1 MERWCQQIN
10 VHYFCFETALFGKIF
25 GHMCKE
31 KICVPPPPS
40 GGWLRRKNCM
50 PFPEIFFFPPL
61 VLYSMYST
69 DFLLFFG
76 SWVEAKGPPTHLF
89 VCASDIFG
97 EFTTLGCGLNG
108 FCYCMIYS
116 MDLSTCVL
124 GKPHLPATKC

>member
-50 PFPEIFFFPPL
+50 PFPGIFFPPPPPL
-61 VLYSMYST
+61 NSAPSGAGTDDSQWVRSCVELPEYARGWVPVFSIAFNHAVHYDAGVYVL
-69 DFLLFFG
+69 L
-76 SWVEAKGPPTHLF
+76 
-89 VCASDIFG
+89 
-97 EFTTLGCGLNG
+97 
-108 FCYCMIYS
+108 
-116 MDLSTCVL
+116 
-124 GKPHLPATKC
+124 